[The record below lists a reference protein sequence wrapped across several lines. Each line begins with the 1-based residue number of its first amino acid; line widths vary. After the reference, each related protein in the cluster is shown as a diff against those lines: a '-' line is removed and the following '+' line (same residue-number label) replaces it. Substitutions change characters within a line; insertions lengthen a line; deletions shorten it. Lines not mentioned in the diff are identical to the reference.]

1 MRPLWANALDEFAD
15 RRHARPMTQHD
26 VELILMRQLASGLS
40 VPIVLFGPKGD
51 VLFYNEPAEPL
62 LGLRYQE
69 TGPLTADDA
78 QRRVRLT
85 DERGR
90 EIPLADRPTATA
102 LGQQRPAHA
111 QVWLTAADGVRRE
124 VEVTAFPLLAQAGG
138 LLGAAVMFWERAAR

>member
-1 MRPLWANALDEFAD
+1 MVQRE
-15 RRHARPMTQHD
+15 
-26 VELILMRQLASGLS
+26 VELILTRQLASCLS

-51 VLFYNEPAEPL
+51 VLFYNEPAEAL
-62 LGLRYQE
+62 LGLRFQE
-69 TGPLTADDA
+69 TGPLTAEDA

-90 EIPLADRPTATA
+90 EVPLADRPTSIA

-111 QVWLTAADGVRRE
+111 QVWMTAADGARRE

-138 LLGAAVMFWERAAR
+138 LLGAAVMFWERGGR